1 MQLVQKSTGKS
12 PKPSKQMQSVPCTNT
27 TKVKLKQ
34 ESTDNWPSL
43 PQLKTAISNKLRIME
58 LSRHKKSGFI
68 VDFVKID

>member
-1 MQLVQKSTGKS
+1 
-12 PKPSKQMQSVPCTNT
+12 MQSVPCTNT

-43 PQLKTAISNKLRIME
+43 SQLKTAISNKLRIME